1 MRLWILWNLV
11 LSISLFVKTN
21 CEDPDKHDKGDTEEN
36 DGSNDDTAGAG
47 AEQVQQSKPFLSLGM
62 AW

>member
-1 MRLWILWNLV
+1 MILPLPSPALDQRAHLGTDN
-11 LSISLFVKTN
+11 
-21 CEDPDKHDKGDTEEN
+21 DTEEN
-36 DGSNDDTAGAG
+36 DGGNDDTAGAG